1 MENTNKQFLLIENK
15 GQIDVNALTLM
26 GGSTKRDS
34 TTMIGFFGSG
44 NKYAIALLLKA
55 KIGLRIFSGEKELV
69 LSTEP
74 VAFRDKSFEKI
85 LIDGR
90 ETSLTTDMGPQW
102 DTWMAIREFVS
113 NAIDEGENNVIPS
126 TEIVAGKDGYTRFY
140 IEHVTQIK
148 EVINNWDTYFSFD
161 RTDAIIDLPLGK
173 VFPNI
178 CKKQQRILYRRG
190 IRCYDAGE
198 ALYHYDLPDFTIN
211 ESRVIDNTYGA
222 RRIVRDFLMEHAT
235 KDVASNIMQCA
246 FKDAMFIETTLEF
259 HDSYRKLNPAWRDA
273 IGNRIVINQDL
284 SGFYVDRLTEPHLI
298 VSKSLARKI
307 KEDFPEVEVCGVDK
321 DNDIFTI
328 PVKTTPK
335 MDYQLKKAV
344 EALTD
349 MKYEISY
356 PIEVV
361 TFSQV
366 SVLGLAKNNTIY
378 ISSKQF
384 EKGIREIAVTLIEE
398 NEHLLTKHEDCS
410 RAFQDHLFNKW
421 LASLEEQHGVFL

>member
-1 MENTNKQFLLIENK
+1 
-15 GQIDVNALTLM
+15 
-26 GGSTKRDS
+26 
-34 TTMIGFFGSG
+34 
-44 NKYAIALLLKA
+44 
-55 KIGLRIFSGEKELV
+55 
-69 LSTEP
+69 
-74 VAFRDKSFEKI
+74 
-85 LIDGR
+85 
-90 ETSLTTDMGPQW
+90 
-102 DTWMAIREFVS
+102 
-113 NAIDEGENNVIPS
+113 
-126 TEIVAGKDGYTRFY
+126 
-140 IEHVTQIK
+140 
-148 EVINNWDTYFSFD
+148 
-161 RTDAIIDLPLGK
+161 
-173 VFPNI
+173 
-178 CKKQQRILYRRG
+178 
-190 IRCYDAGE
+190 
-198 ALYHYDLPDFTIN
+198 
-211 ESRVIDNTYGA
+211 
-222 RRIVRDFLMEHAT
+222 MEHAT

-259 HDSYRKLNPAWRDA
+259 HDSYRKLNSAWKDA